1 MLRSACRQRD
11 GTAHKRK
18 KVGEGGEGAEAI
30 SAKCGAGDVQ
40 FGETVRLVGAA
51 RVILVEGKVLEVLP
65 VRPDERNHVHGRRL
79 GDAVDPELR
88 VGMNMGCPAWR

>member
-11 GTAHKRK
+11 GTAQEGEKTE
-18 KVGEGGEGAEAI
+18 EGGEGAEAI
-30 SAKCGAGDVQ
+30 SAKCGAGNVQ
-40 FGETVRLVGAA
+40 LGETVRLIGAT
-51 RVILVEGKVLEVLP
+51 RVILVEGKVLEVFP

-88 VGMNMGCPAWR
+88 VGTA